1 MLKKRNL
8 IVFDIDDTLTKSEF
22 QHQSAYV
29 NTMKYF
35 GITNINTD
43 WKTYKHH
50 TDSYILSKNYE
61 ANLKKPFEFSFI
73 PDFEVK
79 MTEELLKLKPTEEIV
94 GARAIVDFFINYS
107 DYAITF
113 ATGSLLQ
120 PALIKLNQAGIPHQ
134 KDLVISSNT
143 IFKREGIVKAA
154 IEKAKTVY
162 NVEAFDTIISIGD
175 GLWDLTTAR
184 NLDIHFI
191 GIGTK
196 NLEDF
201 KSNNCK
207 VTITDWSDF
216 DLKSVE
222 LKLGIVN

>member
-1 MLKKRNL
+1 MLKKKNL

-29 NTMKYF
+29 TTMKHF
-35 GITNINTD
+35 GITDINTH

-61 ANLKKPFEFSFI
+61 ANLKKPFDFSFI
-73 PDFEVK
+73 PEFEAK
-79 MTEELLKLKPTEEIV
+79 MTKELLKLKSTEEIL
-94 GARAIVDFFINYS
+94 GARAIVDFFINKTN
-107 DYAITF
+107 YAITF

-120 PALIKLNQAGIPHQ
+120 PALIKLNHAEIPHQ

-143 IFKREGIVKAA
+143 IFDREGIVKGA
-154 IEKAKTVY
+154 IARAKENY
-162 NVEAFDTIISIGD
+162 NVDSFDSIISIGD
-175 GLWDLTTAR
+175 GLWDLTTAQ
-184 NLDIHFI
+184 NLGVHFI
-191 GIGTK
+191 GIGAK

-201 KSNNCK
+201 KKKNCK

-216 DLKSVE
+216 DLKLAE
-222 LKLGIVN
+222 LKLGITN